1 MGKFIKKENI
11 AAQILTGIFTAIL
24 ILSLFFFIVG
34 LIAQSPTPFALISIG
49 IALVSFV
56 LLVVIKLLVKI
67 AEKK

>member
-1 MGKFIKKENI
+1 MEKFIKKENI

-34 LIAQSPTPFALISIG
+34 LITQSPTPFALISIG

-56 LLVVIKLLVKI
+56 LLVVIKLLTKI

>member
-24 ILSLFFFIVG
+24 VLSLLFFVVG
-34 LIAQSPTPFALISIG
+34 LITQSPAPLVLISLG
-49 IALVSFV
+49 VALVSFV

>member
-24 ILSLFFFIVG
+24 VLSLLYGIVVTFTPDSGFI
-34 LIAQSPTPFALISIG
+34 PLISFG
-49 IALVSFV
+49 VALVSFI
-56 LLVVIKLLVKI
+56 LLVVIKLLTKI